1 MWNKNKMVEMKTAA
15 RKLLNVV
22 MVFGIGCFTW
32 SAIAG
37 PLSANLVKLE
47 FAANSVD
54 FTGDGVA
61 DLVMMSHREN
71 FNAHSFEVASFYV
84 LGDAEEGH
92 PRQWNIVPVMAKDKE
107 RLEVIVS
114 GGADCVLH
122 DFRLLAGS
130 RTTPATLILADRD
143 MGNSFADSETVTF
156 TFFPLAANAEGVP
169 GFPRYSFEQ
178 SRVTKTQKHYC
189 DVEKAFQNELGIGA
203 YIQQ

>member
-1 MWNKNKMVEMKTAA
+1 MQ
-15 RKLLNVV
+15 KLLNIV
-22 MVFGIGCFTW
+22 MLFGVGCFTL
-32 SAIAG
+32 SAMAG
-37 PLSANLVKLE
+37 PLSANLVRLE
-47 FAANSVD
+47 FAPNSVD

-71 FNAHSFEVASFYV
+71 FNAHSYEVASFYV
-84 LGDAEEGH
+84 LVDAEDGH

-107 RLEVIVS
+107 RLEIIVS

-122 DFRLLAGS
+122 DFRLIAGFG
-130 RTTPATLILADRD
+130 TTPATLILADRA

-156 TFFPLAANAEGVP
+156 TFFTLASNAEGMP
-169 GFPRYSFEQ
+169 GSPRYSFEQ
-178 SRVTKTQKHYC
+178 SRITKSQKHYC